1 MSPPGASNSIEVMN
15 VQKMAHLF
23 PGQGIQKVGMGKYF
37 SRTVENLLMAE
48 DPKLLEVA
56 WVGPQEELNKTIN
69 AQPTITLMQV
79 SLAEDLDKPDL
90 AVGHSLG
97 NTQHLGG
104 RGLEFAILV
113 QGCKSTWILHARTLP
128 RWVANCL
135 RTENLQIL

>member
-1 MSPPGASNSIEVMN
+1 

-90 AVGHSLG
+90 AVDTVWG
-97 NTQHLGG
+97 NTQHFG
-104 RGLEFAILV
+104 RPGFGICNPCTRL
-113 QGCKSTWILHARTLP
+113 
-128 RWVANCL
+128 
-135 RTENLQIL
+135 